1 MNNIFY
7 SFCVKLLL
15 FIQRKLII
23 QPNIFVLMKINIVK
37 EDPRVKK
44 VHEEFLR
51 QNPNFEHEE
60 GKNKKTLI

>member
-51 QNPNFEHEE
+51 QNPNFEYEE
-60 GKNKKTLI
+60 KKNTLI

>member
-7 SFCVKLLL
+7 KFYVKLLL

-60 GKNKKTLI
+60 GKKKKTLI

>member
-1 MNNIFY
+1 
-7 SFCVKLLL
+7 
-15 FIQRKLII
+15 
-23 QPNIFVLMKINIVK
+23 MKINIVK